1 MTATP
6 PGHPFEIREHDVDGV
21 RVIGMRGE
29 LDLATAPRLCVR
41 IDAARR
47 AGSRRMVVDLTT
59 AVFCDSAGL
68 RALIGSHQ
76 EMTAFGGRMAGA
88 AQEDRGG
95 GRLFGLAGAGG
106 GAHVHAGGAPG
117 GRLCGLA
124 GARELL
130 NVHEDA
136 GAAVAA
142 LALRTS

>member
-6 PGHPFEIREHDVDGV
+6 AGHPFEIREHDVDGV
-21 RVIGMRGE
+21 HVIGMRGE

-76 EMTAFGGRMAGA
+76 EMA
-88 AQEDRGG
+88 AQG
-95 GRLFGLAGAGG
+95 GRLALAVREDSAVGRLFAVAGA
-106 GAHVHAGGAPG
+106 HELLEVHA
-117 GRLCGLA
+117 
-124 GARELL
+124 
-130 NVHEDA
+130 DA
-136 GAAVAA
+136 GAAVRT
-142 LALRTS
+142 LAPRAS

>member
-6 PGHPFEIREHDVDGV
+6 AGHPFEIREHDVDGV
-21 RVIGMRGE
+21 HVIGMRGE

-76 EMTAFGGRMAGA
+76 EMTAFGGRMAVA
-88 AQEDRGG
+88 AHEDSAV
-95 GRLFGLAGAGG
+95 GRLF
-106 GAHVHAGGAPG
+106 
-117 GRLCGLA
+117 GLA

-142 LALRTS
+142 LALRAS